1 MKLNIAI
8 CDDDEAAI
16 EYLKSCIT
24 HFYLRLMWRFLSQHL
39 QAEEHS

>member
-16 EYLKSCIT
+16 EYLNPVSHI
-24 HFYLRLMWRFLSQHL
+24 FILRLMWKFLSLHL

>member
-24 HFYLRLMWRFLSQHL
+24 HFYFAWKFLSLHL

>member
-24 HFYLRLMWRFLSQHL
+24 HFLFCV
-39 QAEEHS
+39 